1 MLISVVTACYNSA
14 TTLSGAL
21 DGVLNQKYN
30 ELEHIVIDGDSTDNT
45 RDILEARPQG
55 QLRWSSEPDQG
66 IYDALNKGIALA
78 TGDIVGFLHADDV
91 YASTDVLAH
100 VVRAFEDPAV
110 HAVYGDLQYVS
121 KDNLNNV
128 IRHWR
133 AGEFK
138 PALLKRGWMPPHPS
152 LYVRREC
159 YDRIGGF
166 DIKYVIAADYYSIL
180 QLFTQPEFNAVYIPE
195 VFVKMRVGGASNRS
209 LKNIIQKSLEDYD
222 ALRRTGVGGLGTL
235 MFKNASKL
243 GQFFY
248 RL

>member
-1 MLISVVTACYNSA
+1 LLISVVTACYNSA

-21 DGVLNQKYN
+21 NSVLNQKYN
-30 ELEHIVIDGDSTDNT
+30 ELEHIVIDGASTDHT

-91 YASTDVLAH
+91 YAGTDVLAH
-100 VVRAFEDPAV
+100 VARAFEDPAV

-159 YDRIGGF
+159 YARIGGF
-166 DIKYVIAADYYSIL
+166 DIKYAIAADYYSIL
-180 QLFTQPEFNAVYIPE
+180 QLFSQPEFNAVYIPE

-209 LKNIIQKSLEDYD
+209 LKNIIQKSREDYD
-222 ALRRTGVGGLGTL
+222 VLRRTGVGGLSTL
-235 MFKNASKL
+235 MFKNAIKL
-243 GQFFY
+243 EQFF
-248 RL
+248 

>member
-21 DGVLNQKYN
+21 NSVLNQKYN
-30 ELEHIVIDGDSTDNT
+30 ELEHIVIDGASTDHT

-91 YASTDVLAH
+91 YAGTDVLAH
-100 VVRAFEDPAV
+100 VARAFEDPAV

-133 AGEFK
+133 ASEFS

-159 YDRIGGF
+159 YARIGGF
-166 DIKYVIAADYYSIL
+166 DIKYAIAADYYSIL
-180 QLFTQPEFNAVYIPE
+180 QLFSQPAFNAVYIPE

-209 LKNIIQKSLEDYD
+209 LKNIIQKSREDYD
-222 ALRRTGVGGLGTL
+222 ALRRTGVGGLSTL
-235 MFKNASKL
+235 MFKNAIKL
-243 GQFFY
+243 EQFF
-248 RL
+248 

>member
-21 DGVLNQKYN
+21 DSVLNQKYN
-30 ELEHIVIDGDSTDNT
+30 EIEHIVIDGASTDNS

-66 IYDALNKGIALA
+66 IYDALNKGIKLA

-91 YASTDVLAH
+91 YAGTDVLAH
-100 VVRAFEDPAV
+100 VARAFEDPAV

-159 YDRIGGF
+159 YARIGGF
-166 DIKYVIAADYYSIL
+166 DIKYAIAADYYSIL
-180 QLFTQPEFNAVYIPE
+180 QLFSQPEFNAVYIPE

-209 LKNIIQKSLEDYD
+209 LKNIIQKSREDYD
-222 ALRRTGVGGLGTL
+222 VLRRTGVGGLSTL
-235 MFKNASKL
+235 MFKNAGKL
-243 GQFFY
+243 GQFF
-248 RL
+248 

>member
-55 QLRWSSEPDQG
+55 QLRWRSEPDQG

-91 YASTDVLAH
+91 YAGTDVLAH
-100 VVRAFEDPAV
+100 VAHAFEDPAV

-128 IRHWR
+128 IRYWR
-133 AGEFK
+133 AGEFS

-159 YDRIGGF
+159 YARIGGF
-166 DIKYVIAADYYSIL
+166 DIKYAIAADYYSIL
-180 QLFTQPEFNAVYIPE
+180 QIFSQPEFNAVYIPE

-209 LKNIIQKSLEDYD
+209 LKNIIQKSREDYD
-222 ALRRTGVGGLGTL
+222 ALRRTGVGGLSTL
-235 MFKNASKL
+235 MFKNVVKL
-243 GQFFY
+243 GQFF
-248 RL
+248 

>member
-21 DGVLNQKYN
+21 DSVLNQKYD
-30 ELEHIVIDGDSTDNT
+30 EIEHIVIDGASTDNT
-45 RDILEARPQG
+45 RDILEARLPG

-66 IYDALNKGIALA
+66 IYDALNKGITLA

-159 YDRIGGF
+159 YARIGGF
-166 DIKYVIAADYYSIL
+166 DIKYAIAADYYSIL
-180 QLFTQPEFNAVYIPE
+180 QLFSQPEFNAVYIPE

-209 LKNIIQKSLEDYD
+209 LKNIIQKSREDYD
-222 ALRRTGVGGLGTL
+222 VLRRTGVGGLSTL
-235 MFKNASKL
+235 MFKNARKL
-243 GQFFY
+243 GQFF
-248 RL
+248 